1 MSWKSVIYEYVD
13 RRNRMELDYSVK
25 PVLPYLWDEEYLDKL
40 SKHMRRLAAV
50 HRERGLAPVQSETRV
65 KLIYSQE
72 IEGIVTADVE
82 LRRSF
87 EYDVLNRR
95 QKEERIERERLSLRQ
110 RGSHWII
117 SRVERP
123 PSSEHEPGSGR
134 VEYAVNPYMGDWEA
148 VSQPE
153 DSAYAL
159 IAGMKT
165 CSMPYLNREIF
176 PAQRMSHRVAPYD
189 RAQAV
194 RYADMWW
201 DSYNPEYLAFDVN
214 CTNYVSQCLFAGGAP
229 MNYTGKRESGWWYRG
244 KSGKQENW
252 SFSWAVSNSLQQH
265 LHSSK
270 AGLRGIRVASPKQL
284 QLGDV
289 ICYDWD
295 GNGRFQHTTIVTAF
309 SADGSPLVNAQTVN
323 SKHRY
328 WDYRDSYA
336 WTDRTDYRLYHI
348 PDWL

>member
-1 MSWKSVIYEYVD
+1 MSWKSLIYEYVD
-13 RRNRMELDYSVK
+13 SRNRMELDYAVK

-40 SKHMRRLAAV
+40 SKHLRRLGAV
-50 HRERGLAPVQSETRV
+50 HRERKLTPVQSETKV

-72 IEGIVTADVE
+72 EEGIVTADVE
-82 LRRSF
+82 LRKSL

-95 QKEERIERERLSLRQ
+95 QTEERMEREKLTLKQ
-110 RGSHWII
+110 RGGHWII
-117 SRVERP
+117 SRVELP
-123 PSSEHEPGSGR
+123 ASSEGEFDSAI
-134 VEYAVNPYMGDWEA
+134 VQYAANPYMGDWEA
-148 VSQPE
+148 ISQPE
-153 DSAYAL
+153 DGDSGFL
-159 IAGMKT
+159 TGRKT
-165 CSMPYLNREIF
+165 FSPPYLNRNIF
-176 PAQRMSHRVAPYD
+176 PRQSSEHRMAPYH
-189 RAQAV
+189 REAAV
-194 RYADMWW
+194 RYADLWW

-244 KSGKQENW
+244 KSGKQELW
-252 SFSWAVSNSLQQH
+252 SFSWAVSHGLNWH
-265 LHSSK
+265 LSSSK
-270 AGLRGIRVASPKQL
+270 AGLKGERVSSPEKL
-284 QLGDV
+284 QLGDI